1 VAVGLTAKIADAL
14 KQNMTELTLAP
25 FGDGRFEV
33 LVDDEKIYSKL
44 DTGDFPDDETLVA
57 KIRKRV

>member
-1 VAVGLTAKIADAL
+1 MAVGLTAKIADAL
-14 KQNMTELTLAP
+14 KQDMTELTLAP

-33 LVDDEKIYSKL
+33 FIDDEKIYSKL